1 MKRNGFNLTLKT
13 KMQIPIIVSLVFMM
27 LISGYT
33 IYDSLKRKEMVEE
46 LSAIGRKMDTV
57 SEMLNVLEK
66 ISIYITSLG
75 STRDSET
82 FKNTCESIKKE
93 LNDLNAMAQ
102 KAINESKNEE
112 DKKRLTLV
120 SDKAQSLIPALSID
134 VKEDQIA
141 ALVGA
146 IAPNLESTLN
156 KIRSELAGILKGHA
170 AHFSKFSPVI
180 VKRTRQALIIYII
193 VIPFAILLSMGI
205 GTMYARKVYKS
216 INTSLD
222 AIERISSG
230 DISQKIEVASND
242 EIGQIG
248 HKLNAFAEKME
259 SIVGNIKKGNREIT
273 KVAKMMKDMGREMTE
288 TVERATNKITSVAA
302 ASEELAQTA
311 NEIAQ
316 NCLKVVKSAEHSKD
330 VAKRGFE
337 VMNRISEVVGE
348 THKVADETA
357 SVMKKLSENSVF
369 IENIVTLIEDIADQ
383 TNLLALNAAIEAA
396 RAGEYGRGFAVV
408 ADEVR
413 SLAERTIKATKD
425 ITGSIKTIKREMEN
439 ASNLITKNLDG
450 VNQAF
455 SIVKE
460 AKTTLEEILKESENV
475 LTQINHVA
483 VASEEQSTSIHE
495 ITSSITD
502 VEGAIKNA
510 SSSFERSAEQVEKL
524 VGLADSLEKEMEFF
538 KIEE

>member
-1 MKRNGFNLTLKT
+1 MKRNGFNLTLRT

-46 LSAIGRKMDTV
+46 LSAIGGKMDTV

-120 SDKAQSLIPALSID
+120 SDKAQNLIPALSID

-273 KVAKMMKDMGREMTE
+273 NVAKMMKDMGREMTE

-439 ASNLITKNLDG
+439 ASNLINKNLDG

-510 SSSFERSAEQVEKL
+510 SSSFERSAGQVEKL

>member
-33 IYDSLKRKEMVEE
+33 IYDSLQRKEMVEE
-46 LSAIGRKMDTV
+46 LSAIGGKMDTV

-102 KAINESKNEE
+102 KAINESKNKE
-112 DKKRLTLV
+112 DKERLTLV
-120 SDKAQSLIPALSID
+120 SDKAQNLIPALSID

-439 ASNLITKNLDG
+439 ASNLINKNLDG

>member
-33 IYDSLKRKEMVEE
+33 IYDSLQRKEMVEE
-46 LSAIGRKMDTV
+46 LSAIGGKMDTV

-102 KAINESKNEE
+102 KAINESKNKE
-112 DKKRLTLV
+112 DKERLTLV
-120 SDKAQSLIPALSID
+120 SDKAQNLIPALSID

-439 ASNLITKNLDG
+439 ASNLINKNLDG

-510 SSSFERSAEQVEKL
+510 SSSFERSAGQVEKL

>member
-1 MKRNGFNLTLKT
+1 MKRNGLNFTLKT

-46 LSAIGRKMDTV
+46 LSAIGGKMDTV

-120 SDKAQSLIPALSID
+120 SDKAQNLIPALSID

-146 IAPNLESTLN
+146 MAPNLESTLN

-170 AHFSKFSPVI
+170 ARFSKFSPVI

-273 KVAKMMKDMGREMTE
+273 NVAKMMKDMGREMTE

-439 ASNLITKNLDG
+439 ASNLINKNLDG